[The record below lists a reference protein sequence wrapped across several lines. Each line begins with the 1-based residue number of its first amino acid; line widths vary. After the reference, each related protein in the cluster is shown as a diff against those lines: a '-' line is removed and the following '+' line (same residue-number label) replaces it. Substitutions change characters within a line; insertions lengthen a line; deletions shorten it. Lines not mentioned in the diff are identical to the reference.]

1 MANITISVND
11 KEVSQAL
18 HALKEKVI
26 DLSPVLLKIG
36 ELIQEST
43 EDRLNSG
50 KNVDPTGKPWVT
62 LQPWYQEQKK
72 RNQGKILSL
81 NGHLADSI
89 NHDVVNGNTVVVG
102 TNKEYAA
109 IHQFG
114 GVIRP
119 KTSKGLAIGVVN
131 SDGDARLGW
140 AKEVTIPARPFLGVS
155 NQDKEKILD
164 AVLNHMA
171 AAWR

>member
-1 MANITISVND
+1 MANITISVDD

-26 DLSPVLLKIG
+26 DLRPVLETIG
-36 ELIQEST
+36 ELLTEST
-43 EDRLNSG
+43 QDRLNSG

-81 NGHLADSI
+81 NGHLTDSI
-89 NHDVVNGNTVVVG
+89 NHDVINGNTVVVG

-119 KTSKGLAIGVVN
+119 KA
-131 SDGDARLGW
+131 
-140 AKEVTIPARPFLGVS
+140 AKALNVGGRAVKKVTIPARPFLGIS
-155 NQDKEKILD
+155 NQDKENILD
-164 AVLNHMA
+164 AV
-171 AAWR
+171 

>member
-18 HALKEKVI
+18 HALQEKVI
-26 DLSPVLLKIG
+26 DLRPVLLKIG
-36 ELIQEST
+36 ELLQEST

-89 NHDVVNGNTVVVG
+89 NHDVINGDTVVVG

-119 KTSKGLAIGVVN
+119 KT
-131 SDGDARLGW
+131 
-140 AKEVTIPARPFLGVS
+140 AKALNVGGRAVKKVTIPARPFLGVS
-155 NQDKEKILD
+155 NQDKENILD
-164 AVLNHMA
+164 AVLDHMA

>member
-1 MANITISVND
+1 MANITISVDD

-26 DLSPVLLKIG
+26 DLRPVLTTIG
-36 ELIQEST
+36 ELLTEST
-43 EDRLNSG
+43 QDRLDSG
-50 KNVDPTGKPWVT
+50 KNIDPTGKPWVT

-72 RNQGKILSL
+72 QYKNRILSL
-81 NGHLADSI
+81 SGHLAKEIKPQVPDG
-89 NHDVVNGNTVVVG
+89 HTVIVG
-102 TNKEYAA
+102 TNVPYAA

-119 KTSKGLAIGVVN
+119 KTANALNVGGRAVK
-131 SDGDARLGW
+131 
-140 AKEVTIPARPFLGVS
+140 KVTIPARPFLGIS
-155 NQDKEKILD
+155 NQDKENILD

>member
-1 MANITISVND
+1 MANITISFND
-11 KEVSQAL
+11 KDVNQAL
-18 HALKEKVI
+18 HALQEKVI
-26 DLSPVLLKIG
+26 NLRPMLLKIG
-36 ELIQEST
+36 ELLQEST

-50 KNVDPTGKPWVT
+50 KNFDPTGKPWVT

-89 NHDVVNGNTVVVG
+89 NHDVINGNTVIVG

-119 KTSKGLAIGVVN
+119 KT
-131 SDGDARLGW
+131 
-140 AKEVTIPARPFLGVS
+140 AKALNVGGRAVKKVTIPARPFLGVS
-155 NQDKEKILD
+155 NQDKENILD
-164 AVLNHMA
+164 AVLDHMA

>member
-11 KEVSQAL
+11 KDINQAL
-18 HALKEKVI
+18 HALQEKVI
-26 DLSPVLLKIG
+26 NLRPVLLKIG
-36 ELIQEST
+36 ELLQEST

-89 NHDVVNGNTVVVG
+89 NHDVINGNTVIVG

-119 KTSKGLAIGVVN
+119 KT
-131 SDGDARLGW
+131 
-140 AKEVTIPARPFLGVS
+140 AKALNVGGRAVKKVTIPARPFLGVS
-155 NQDKEKILD
+155 NQDKENILD
-164 AVLNHMA
+164 AVLDHMA

>member
-1 MANITISVND
+1 MANITISFND
-11 KEVSQAL
+11 KDVNQAL
-18 HALKEKVI
+18 HALQEKVI
-26 DLSPVLLKIG
+26 NLRPMLLKIG
-36 ELIQEST
+36 ELLQEST

-89 NHDVVNGNTVVVG
+89 NHDVINGNTVIVG

-114 GVIRP
+114 GAIRP
-119 KTSKGLAIGVVN
+119 KT
-131 SDGDARLGW
+131 
-140 AKEVTIPARPFLGVS
+140 AKALNVGGRAVKKVTIPARPFLGVS
-155 NQDKEKILD
+155 NQDKENILD
-164 AVLNHMA
+164 AVLDHMA